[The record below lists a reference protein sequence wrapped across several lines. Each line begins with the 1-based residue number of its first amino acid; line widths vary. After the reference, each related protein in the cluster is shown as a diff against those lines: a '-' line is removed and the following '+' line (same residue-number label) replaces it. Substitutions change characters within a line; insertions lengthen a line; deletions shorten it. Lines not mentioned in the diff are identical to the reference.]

1 MCLKK
6 FLQKLYGKCRRLT
19 LQNKKEMFSV
29 IDKDIE
35 VLRDITLNYVVHTI
49 DLEAVYTSVIVH
61 DFMLIGKELLEKE
74 YIDTWLRENA

>member
-1 MCLKK
+1 MMS
-6 FLQKLYGKCRRLT
+6 R
-19 LQNKKEMFSV
+19 
-29 IDKDIE
+29 II
-35 VLRDITLNYVVHTI
+35 RDITLNYVVHTI